1 MKKMIIGL
9 MLLAMMA
16 GCCDVLTVETKN
28 VFDEN
33 AADARDIANAGAS
46 GSLSP
51 ADQAYYA
58 EAFARTFKNLSNA
71 GHWQPKTFSGPP
83 TNRPTTLPWKPEG
96 GLSTQ

>member
-1 MKKMIIGL
+1 MRKIAVGL
-9 MLLAMMA
+9 LLLAMLA
-16 GCCDVLTVETKN
+16 GCCDILTVETKN
-28 VFDEN
+28 VFDKN
-33 AADARDIANAGAS
+33 AIYARHIANAGAS

-58 EAFARTFKNLSNA
+58 EVFARTFENLSNA

-96 GLSTQ
+96 GLSAQ